1 MYNIRIYTYICI
13 YIYLQ
18 IYNGISQ
25 QQRSV
30 NKTNKWRVRIIFIN
44 LPPLLFCLS
53 ITLIG
58 RKSDIDIESKDIY
71 RIYIHM
77 YVYRKHAHCRLSLCR
92 SSCSLAIHH
101 GEFAIVVVVVAIV
114 IACAWR
120 VLPCNCL
127 DNN

>member
-1 MYNIRIYTYICI
+1 MYNIRYDIHI
-13 YIYLQ
+13 IYLQ
-18 IYNGISQ
+18 IYNGISKL
-25 QQRSV
+25 QRSV
-30 NKTNKWRVRIIFIN
+30 NKTNKWRVRIIFVN

-71 RIYIHM
+71 RIYIHIENM
-77 YVYRKHAHCRLSLCR
+77 HIEGFPRADLPVRLPYTMGS
-92 SSCSLAIHH
+92 
-101 GEFAIVVVVVAIV
+101 FVVVVAAIV

-120 VLPCNCL
+120 VLPCNYL